1 MKSLALLILASALL
15 AQNPAPQGQAGR
27 LHHNGNDVRFGALDV
42 FIDPGG
48 QPLAAYQFE
57 LKVAA
62 GDVKLVGVEG
72 GEHSAFGRPPYY
84 DPAAL
89 TQQRIVV
96 AAFNTGAD
104 LPRTRTRVARLMV
117 RVTGSVPPRYDTS
130 IQVAASPDARPIHST
145 LSVSDTAGSEG
156 ASR

>member
-15 AQNPAPQGQAGR
+15 AQNPAPRPAPAR
-27 LHHNGNDVRFGALDV
+27 APNSVRFGALDV
-42 FIDPGG
+42 FIDPNG

-84 DPAAL
+84 DAAAL
-89 TQQRIVV
+89 TRQRIVI

-104 LPRTRTRVARLMV
+104 LPRTRTRVARLMIQ
-117 RVTGSVPPRYDTS
+117 VTGPTPPAYDAT
-130 IQVAASPDARPIHST
+130 IQVAASPDAKPIQST
-145 LSVSDTAGSEG
+145 ISVSETAGSEG